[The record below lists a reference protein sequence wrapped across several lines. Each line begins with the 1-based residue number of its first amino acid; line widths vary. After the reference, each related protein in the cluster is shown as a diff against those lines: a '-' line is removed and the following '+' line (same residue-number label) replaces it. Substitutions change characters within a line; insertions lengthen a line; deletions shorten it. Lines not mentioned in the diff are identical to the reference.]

1 MAPKHE
7 NHKSIH
13 NIFTGVFIHFKRVT
27 VREKKLTKLSKQLP
41 LVCSSFIKAHY

>member
-1 MAPKHE
+1 MTPKHE

-27 VREKKLTKLSKQLP
+27 VRKKKLAELSKQLP
-41 LVCSSFIKAHY
+41 LVCSGFIKAHY